1 MQGKGIIRFFLILLT
16 AVCLLQYLYLLPTR
30 KVERDAEDFAAK
42 ATAGLTDENAIIT
55 AHKIAR
61 AEYLDSMSSEPVIS
75 IPLLGKFSYEKLKRQ
90 QIALGLDLKGG
101 ISTVLQVDLREF
113 LQTLSNNTKEPAFK
127 QALDNADIDLKK
139 AQTDYIT
146 LFGQEW
152 AKVSNGQKLAPIFT
166 RNATLRQ
173 EITFE
178 TSDADVLAILRKKAN
193 ETVDLTFKRLKDRID
208 KLGVVQPNVSL
219 DNARDLILVEL
230 PGVDN
235 PERARNY
242 LQTTAKL
249 EFWDLYRVSDP
260 GIMEAFANADDRLK
274 KLQAGDTTTATV
286 DTALTRID
294 TIWVPKM
301 DSTGTV
307 IDSEMTTKVVPITKD
322 PAASNGPLLS
332 LLKINFYDGKS
343 IQYPF
348 AVMGVANKNKINAIN
363 QMLFSDVKTMAFKD
377 ELKSIFPPDVKLM
390 WSAKPTS
397 DKDGK
402 TTDEF
407 ELYAIKMKRGSEVA
421 PLEGDRVVTAT
432 SNPDP
437 TTNQVAVTLRMDNL
451 GAKTWAD
458 MTTKAAQ
465 DNNREIAIAL
475 DGEVV
480 SAPRVNEAIT
490 TGDSRISGNFSIQEG
505 QDLANILQIGKLPA
519 RTSIVQDT
527 LIGPSLGKD
536 NINKSMIALI
546 VATLLVLLFMVF
558 YYGGGGIV
566 AIIALVAN
574 IFFLFGALSS
584 LGTVLTLPGIAGIVL
599 TIGMAVDANV
609 IIYERIKEEIRAGKS
624 LKSSIAD
631 GFKHS
636 YAAIIDANVTTILSS
651 IALIYF
657 GLGPI
662 KGFAV
667 VLFIG
672 ILTSMFTAILVSRMI
687 FDWWIAKGRS
697 ITFWIPPTKDFL
709 AHLHIDWLSK
719 RKYAYM
725 FSIGFVVIGAIS
737 IFVRGFDLG
746 VDFKGGYSYNVAF
759 DQTEKIDDDAL
770 RAALTTT
777 FGSTPT
783 VKSIDAVNTYNI
795 TTSYLIDDNSTE
807 AHNQVSDK
815 LYEGVNSIV
824 GGNLDKALFM
834 QTDAKG
840 THVTSSSKVGPTIAD
855 DITKSSIYASI
866 FAVFLIFVYILIRF
880 TKWQYS
886 LGVVV
891 SAVHDALFVL
901 VSFSLFRGLLPFS
914 MELDQTFIAAILT
927 IIGYSIND
935 TIVTFDRI
943 RENFNLYTGKTKH
956 EILNIS
962 INQTMSRTLITVLTV
977 FLVSLA
983 LLFFGGASIKGFA
996 FALVIG
1002 LLTGTYSSIF
1012 VATPLLADLSGD
1024 IKPKSSA
1031 LHSIKRTSKVK

>member
-30 KVERDAEDFAAK
+30 QVERDAENFAAK

-101 ISTVLQVDLREF
+101 ISTVLQVNLRQF
-113 LQTLSNNTKEPAFK
+113 LETLSNNTKEPAFK
-127 QALDNADIDLKK
+127 QALDNADIVLKK
-139 AQTDYIT
+139 TQTDYVT

-178 TSDADVLAILRKKAN
+178 TSDADVLTILRKKAN

-219 DNARDLILVEL
+219 DKARDLILVEL

-242 LQTTAKL
+242 LQSTAKL

-274 KLQAGDTTTATV
+274 KLEAGDTTTTTV

-294 TIWVPKM
+294 TIWSPKM

-307 IDSEMTTKVVPITKD
+307 IDSEMTTRVVPISKD
-322 PAASNGPLLS
+322 PTANSGPLLS
-332 LLKINFYDGKS
+332 LLKLNFYDGKS

-348 AVMGVANKNKINAIN
+348 AVMGVANKNKINAIDT
-363 QMLFSDVKTMAFKD
+363 MLSRPSVKAV
-377 ELKSIFPPDVKLM
+377 FPPDVKLM
-390 WSAKPTS
+390 WSAKPTT

-402 TTDEF
+402 TTDEY

-437 TTNQVAVTLRMDNL
+437 VTNQVAVTLRMDNL

-519 RTSIVQDT
+519 RTSIVQES

-566 AIIALVAN
+566 AIIALIAN

-609 IIYERIKEEIRAGKS
+609 IIYERIKEEIREGKS
-624 LKSSIAD
+624 LKNSIAD
-631 GFKHS
+631 GFRHS

-672 ILTSMFTAILVSRMI
+672 ILSSMFTAVLVSRMI
-687 FDWWIAKGRS
+687 FDWWLAKGRS
-697 ITFWIPPTKDFL
+697 ITFWIPPTKNFL
-709 AHLHIDWLSK
+709 AHLHVDWLSK
-719 RKYAYM
+719 RKYAY
-725 FSIGFVVIGAIS
+725 FASIAFVVIGTIS
-737 IFVRGFDLG
+737 IIVRGFDLG

-759 DQTEKIDDDAL
+759 DQSEKINDDAL
-770 RAALTTT
+770 RAVLTTS
-777 FGSTPT
+777 FGSAPT
-783 VKSIDAVNTYNI
+783 VKSIDAVNTFNI

-807 AHNQVSDK
+807 AHNQVSAK
-815 LYEGVNSIV
+815 LFEGVNNLV
-824 GGNLDKALFM
+824 GGKLDMALFM
-834 QTDAKG
+834 QTDSKG
-840 THVTSSSKVGPTIAD
+840 THVTSSAKVGPTIAD

-866 FAVFLIFVYILIRF
+866 LAVFLIFVYILIRF

-886 LGVVV
+886 LGVVI
-891 SAVHDALFVL
+891 AALHDALFVL

-914 MELDQTFIAAILT
+914 MELDQTFIAALLT

-1031 LHSIKRTSKVK
+1031 MHSFKRTTKVK

>member
-30 KVERDAEDFAAK
+30 KVERDAENFATK

-55 AHKIAR
+55 AHKMAR

-113 LQTLSNNTKEPAFK
+113 LETLSNNTKEPAFK
-127 QALDNADIDLKK
+127 KALDNADTALKT
-139 AQTDYIT
+139 AQSDYIT

-242 LQTTAKL
+242 LQSTAKL
-249 EFWDLYRVSDP
+249 EFWDVYRVSDP

-274 KLQAGDTTTATV
+274 KLESGDTTTSTV

-322 PAASNGPLLS
+322 PTANNGPLLS
-332 LLKINFYDGKS
+332 LLKLNFYDGKS

-348 AVMGVANKNKINAIN
+348 AVMGVANKNKIKPITE
-363 QMLFSDVKTMAFKD
+363 MLAREQVK
-377 ELKSIFPPDVKLM
+377 SVFPPDVKLM
-390 WSAKPTS
+390 WSAKPTT

-402 TTDEF
+402 ATDEY
-407 ELYAIKMKRGSEVA
+407 ELYAIKMKRGSEIA

-437 TTNQVAVTLRMDNL
+437 MTNQVAVTLRMDNL

-519 RTSIVQDT
+519 RTTIVQEA

-536 NINKSMIALI
+536 NINRSMVALI
-546 VATLLVLLFMVF
+546 VATLLVLFFMVF

-574 IFFLFGALSS
+574 IFFLIGALSS

-609 IIYERIKEEIRAGKS
+609 IIYERIKEEIRTGKS

-636 YAAIIDANVTTILSS
+636 YSAIIDSNLTTILSS
-651 IALIYF
+651 LALIWF

-667 VLFIG
+667 VLLIG
-672 ILTSMFTAILVSRMI
+672 IITSMFTAILVSRMI
-687 FDWWIAKGRS
+687 FDWWIAKGRN

-709 AHLHIDWLSK
+709 AHLQIDWLSK

-725 FSIGFVVIGAIS
+725 FSIGFVLIGIIS
-737 IFVRGFDLG
+737 IFVRGFELG
-746 VDFKGGYSYNVAF
+746 VDFKGGYSYNIAF
-759 DQTEKIDDDAL
+759 DKSQTINDDAL
-770 RAALTTT
+770 RAALTKS
-777 FGSTPT
+777 FGSAPT
-783 VKSIDAVNTYNI
+783 VKSIDAFNTFNV

-807 AHNQVSDK
+807 AHDQVSAK
-815 LYEGVNSIV
+815 LFEGVNSLV
-824 GGNLDKALFM
+824 GGNLQMANFM
-834 QTDAKG
+834 QTDFVG
-840 THVTSSSKVGPTIAD
+840 THITSSSKVGPTIAD
-855 DITKSSIYASI
+855 DITKSSIYAGI
-866 FAVFLIFVYILIRF
+866 MAIFLIFVYILIRF

-891 SAVHDALFVL
+891 SAIHDAVFVL

-1012 VATPLLADLSGD
+1012 VASPLLADLSGD

-1031 LHSIKRTSKVK
+1031 MHSFKRTAKVK

>member
-30 KVERDAEDFAAK
+30 KVERDAEKFAIQ

-55 AHKIAR
+55 AHKFAR

-75 IPLLGKFSYEKLKRQ
+75 IPLLGDFSYEKLKRQ

-101 ISTVLQVDLREF
+101 ISAVLQVDLREF
-113 LQTLSNNTKEPAFK
+113 LLTLANRTKDPKFNL
-127 QALDNADIDLKK
+127 ALDNAALALKN
-139 AQTDYIT
+139 AQSDYIT

-152 AKVSNGQKLAPIFT
+152 AKVSDGQKLAPIFA
-166 RNATLRQ
+166 RNSSLRE

-178 TSDADVLAILRKKAN
+178 TSDSEVLSILRKKGN

-219 DNARDLILVEL
+219 DNTRDLILVEL
-230 PGVDN
+230 PGIDN
-235 PERARNY
+235 HERARGF
-242 LQTTAKL
+242 LESTAKL
-249 EFWDLYRVSDP
+249 EFWDVYRVSDP
-260 GIMEAFANADDRLK
+260 GIMEAFAKADAKLK
-274 KLQAGDTTTATV
+274 KLSEGDTTSSSI

-294 TIWVPKM
+294 TSWTMKY
-301 DSTGTV
+301 DTTTGAI
-307 IDSEMTTKVVPITKD
+307 IDSEMVTKEVPVTNDIATN
-322 PAASNGPLLS
+322 SGPLLS

-348 AVMGVANKNKINAIN
+348 AVMGVANKNKINAISE
-363 QMLFSDVKTMAFKD
+363 MLARD
-377 ELKSIFPPDVKLM
+377 EIKSIFPQDAKLM
-390 WSAKPTS
+390 WSAKPS
-397 DKDGK
+397 NDKDGRA
-402 TTDEF
+402 TDEY
-407 ELYAIKMKRGSEVA
+407 ELYAIKMKRGSDQA

-437 TTNQVAVTLRMDNL
+437 MTNQVAVTLRMDNL
-451 GAKTWAD
+451 GAKAWAD

-519 RTSIVQDT
+519 NITIVQEA
-527 LIGPSLGKD
+527 LVGPSLGKE
-536 NINKSMIALI
+536 NINKSMVAMI

-566 AIIALVAN
+566 AIIALIAN

-624 LKSSIAD
+624 LKSSISD

-636 YAAIIDANVTTILSS
+636 YSAIIDANVSTILSS
-651 IALIYF
+651 LALVYF

-667 VLFIG
+667 VLLIG
-672 ILTSMFTAILVSRMI
+672 ICTSLFTAILVSRMI
-687 FDWWIAKGRS
+687 FDWWIAKGKTL
-697 ITFWIPPTKDFL
+697 TFWIEPTKDFL
-709 AHLHIDWLSK
+709 AHLHVDWLTK
-719 RKYAYM
+719 RKFAYC
-725 FSIGFVVIGAIS
+725 FSIGFILIGMIS
-737 IFVRGFDLG
+737 IFVRGFELG
-746 VDFKGGYSYNVAF
+746 VDFRGGYSYNVTF
-759 DQTEKIDDDAL
+759 DNAQKIDADAL
-770 RAALTTT
+770 RDALTVS
-777 FGSTPT
+777 FGGAPI
-783 VKSIDAVNTYNI
+783 VKSVDAVNTFNI
-795 TTSYLIDDNSTE
+795 TTSYLIDDNSTA
-807 AHNQVSDK
+807 AHNQVNDK
-815 LYEGVNSIV
+815 LFEGVNSLV
-824 GGNLDKALFM
+824 GGKLDKALFM
-834 QTDAKG
+834 QTDYTG
-840 THVTSSSKVGPTIAD
+840 THVTSSAKVGPTIAD
-855 DITKSSIYASI
+855 DIKKSSIYAGI
-866 FAVFLIFVYILIRF
+866 MAIVLIFVYILIRF
-880 TKWQYS
+880 SKWQYS

-901 VSFSLFRGLLPFS
+901 VSFSLFRGFLPFS
-914 MELDQTFIAAILT
+914 MEVDQTFIAAILT
-927 IIGYSIND
+927 VIGYSIND
-935 TIVTFDRI
+935 TIVTYDRI
-943 RENFNLYTGKTKH
+943 RENFNLYTGKTKA
-956 EILNIS
+956 EIINIS

-977 FLVSLA
+977 LMVSMS
-983 LLFFGGASIKGFA
+983 LLIFGGASIKGFA
-996 FALVIG
+996 FALVVG
-1002 LLTGTYSSIF
+1002 LITGTYSSIF
-1012 VATPLLADLSGD
+1012 VASPLLADMSGE
-1024 IKPKSSA
+1024 IKPKSS
-1031 LHSIKRTSKVK
+1031 STSSFKKTVKTK

>member
-16 AVCLLQYLYLLPTR
+16 AVCLLQYLYLLPTQ
-30 KVERDAEDFAAK
+30 KVERDAEKFADK
-42 ATAGLTDENAIIT
+42 AAIGLTDENAIIT
-55 AHKIAR
+55 THKLAK

-75 IPLLGKFSYEKLKRQ
+75 IPLIGSFSYEKLKRQ

-113 LQTLSNNTKEPAFK
+113 LETLSNNTKDPTFK
-127 QALDNADIDLKK
+127 TALDNADKALKK

-152 AKVSNGQKLAPIFT
+152 AKISNGQKLAPIFT

-178 TSDADVLAILRKKAN
+178 TSDADVLSNLRKKAN

-208 KLGVVQPNVSL
+208 KLGVIQPNVSL

-230 PGVDN
+230 PGIDN
-235 PERARNY
+235 AERARNY
-242 LQTTAKL
+242 LQSTAKL

-260 GIMEAFANADDRLK
+260 GIMEAFANVDAKLK
-274 KLQAGDTTTATV
+274 KLEAGDTTTSAI

-294 TIWVPKM
+294 TIWTPKM
-301 DSTGTV
+301 DSTGTIV
-307 IDSEMTTKVVPITKD
+307 DSEMTTKVVPVTKD
-322 PAASNGPLLS
+322 PTANTGPLLS
-332 LLKINFYDGKS
+332 LLKMNFYDGKS
-343 IQYPF
+343 IRYPF
-348 AVMGVANKNKINAIN
+348 AVMGVANKNKIKPIN
-363 QMLFSDVKTMAFKD
+363 DMLKREEV
-377 ELKSIFPPDVKLM
+377 KSIFPQDMKLM

-402 TTDEF
+402 LTDEF
-407 ELYAIKMKRGSEVA
+407 ELYAIKMKRGTEAA
-421 PLEGDRVVTAT
+421 PLAGDRVVNAT

-451 GAKTWAD
+451 GAKIWAD

-475 DGEVV
+475 DDEVV

-519 RTSIVQDT
+519 KTSILQDT
-527 LIGPSLGKD
+527 IVGPSLGKQ
-536 NINKSMIALI
+536 NIHKSTIALL

-574 IFFLFGALSS
+574 IFFLIGCLSS

-609 IIYERIKEEIRAGKS
+609 IIYERIKEEIRTGKS

-636 YAAIIDANVTTILSS
+636 YSAIIDANVTTILSS
-651 IALIYF
+651 LALIWF

-667 VLFIG
+667 VLLIG

-687 FDWWIAKGRS
+687 FDWWLAKGRS

-709 AHLHIDWLSK
+709 AHLTIDWLSK

-725 FSIGFVVIGAIS
+725 FSIGFVVIGLIS

-746 VDFKGGYSYNVAF
+746 VDFKGGYSYNVEF
-759 DQTEKIDDDAL
+759 KTDQKIDQEAL
-770 RAALTTT
+770 TAALTKS
-777 FGSTPT
+777 FGSAPT
-783 VKSIDAVNTYNI
+783 VKSIDASNTYNV
-795 TTSYLIDDNSTE
+795 TTSYLIDDVSTA
-807 AHNQVSDK
+807 AHDQVGAK
-815 LYEGVNSIV
+815 LFEGVNELL
-824 GGNLDKALFM
+824 GGNLDKASFM
-834 QTDAKG
+834 QTDFTG
-840 THVTSSSKVGPTIAD
+840 THITSSSKVGPTIAD
-855 DITKSSIYASI
+855 DIKKSSIYAGI
-866 FAVFLIFVYILIRF
+866 MAVFLIFMYILIRF
-880 TKWQYS
+880 SKWQYS

-891 SAVHDALFVL
+891 SAIHDALFVL
-901 VSFSLFRGLLPFS
+901 VSFSLFRGFLPFS
-914 MELDQTFIAAILT
+914 MELDQTFIAALLT

-977 FLVSLA
+977 FMVSLA

-996 FALVIG
+996 FALVVG

-1012 VATPLLADLSGD
+1012 VASPLLADLSGD

-1031 LHSIKRTSKVK
+1031 MHSFKRTAKVK

>member
-1 MQGKGIIRFFLILLT
+1 MQGKGIVRFFLILLT

-30 KVERDAEDFAAK
+30 KVERDAENFAAK

-75 IPLLGKFSYEKLKRQ
+75 IPLLGQFSYEKLKRQ

-113 LQTLSNNTKEPAFK
+113 LETLSNNTKEPAFK
-127 QALDNADIDLKK
+127 QALDNADTDLKK

-152 AKVSNGQKLAPIFT
+152 TKVSNGQKLAPIFT

-178 TSDADVLAILRKKAN
+178 TSDEAVLTILRKKAN

-242 LQTTAKL
+242 LQSTAKL
-249 EFWDLYRVSDP
+249 EFWDVYRVSDP

-274 KLQAGDTTTATV
+274 KLEAGDTTTSTI

-294 TIWVPKM
+294 TVWVPKM

-307 IDSEMTTKVVPITKD
+307 IDSEMTTKVVPVTKD
-322 PAASNGPLLS
+322 PASSSGPLLS

-348 AVMGVANKNKINAIN
+348 AVMGVANKNKIKPITE
-363 QMLFSDVKTMAFKD
+363 MLAREQVK
-377 ELKSIFPPDVKLM
+377 SVFPPDVKLM
-390 WSAKPTS
+390 WSAKPTT

-402 TTDEF
+402 TTDEY

-437 TTNQVAVTLRMDNL
+437 MTNQVAVTLRMDNL

-519 RTSIVQDT
+519 KTSIVQES
-527 LIGPSLGKD
+527 LIGPSLGKE
-536 NINKSMIALI
+536 NINKSMVAMI
-546 VATLLVLLFMVF
+546 VATLLVLVFMVF

-566 AIIALVAN
+566 AIIALLAN

-609 IIYERIKEEIRAGKS
+609 IIYERIKEEMRAGKS
-624 LKSSIAD
+624 LKTSISD

-636 YAAIIDANVTTILSS
+636 LSAIIDANVSTILSS
-651 IALIYF
+651 LALVYF

-667 VLFIG
+667 VLLIG
-672 ILTSMFTAILVSRMI
+672 IISSMFTAILVSRMI
-687 FDWWIAKGRS
+687 FDWWTAKGRS
-697 ITFWIPPTKDFL
+697 ITFWIEPTKDFL
-709 AHLHIDWLSK
+709 AHLHVDWLSK
-719 RKYAYM
+719 RKYAY
-725 FSIGFVVIGAIS
+725 FASVAFILIGTIS
-737 IFVRGFDLG
+737 IFVRGFELG

-759 DQTEKIDDDAL
+759 DKSEKIDAEAL
-770 RAALTTT
+770 RAALTTS
-777 FGSTPT
+777 FGIAPV
-783 VKSIDAVNTYNI
+783 VKSIDAVNTYNV
-795 TTSYLIDDNSTE
+795 TTSYLINDNSTE
-807 AHNQVSDK
+807 AHNQVSTK
-815 LYEGVNSIV
+815 LFEGVNSLV
-824 GGNLDKALFM
+824 GGKLEQASFM
-834 QTDAKG
+834 QTDFTG

-855 DITKSSIYASI
+855 DITKSSVYAGI
-866 FAVFLIFVYILIRF
+866 MAIFLIFVYILIRF
-880 TKWQYS
+880 SKWQYS

-891 SAVHDALFVL
+891 SAIHDALFVL

-914 MELDQTFIAAILT
+914 MELDQTFIAALLT

-956 EILNIS
+956 EIINIS

-977 FLVSLA
+977 FMVSLA

-1031 LHSIKRTSKVK
+1031 LHSFKRTAKVK

>member
-1 MQGKGIIRFFLILLT
+1 MQGKGIVRFFLILLT
-16 AVCLLQYLYLLPTR
+16 AVCLIQYLYLLPTR
-30 KVERDAEDFAAK
+30 KVERDAEKYAAQ

-61 AEYLDSMSSEPVIS
+61 SEYLDSMSSEPVIS
-75 IPLLGKFSYEKLKRQ
+75 IPLLGNFSYEKLKRQ

-113 LQTLSNNTKEPAFK
+113 LETLSNQTKEPTFK
-127 QALDNADIDLKK
+127 TALDNADVALKT
-139 AQTDYIT
+139 AQKDYIT
-146 LFGQEW
+146 LFGEEW
-152 AKVSNGQKLAPIFT
+152 AKVAKGQKLAPIFT
-166 RNATLRQ
+166 RNASLRQ

-178 TSDADVLAILRKKAN
+178 TSDADVLSILRKKGN

-219 DNARDLILVEL
+219 DKGRDLILVEL
-230 PGVDN
+230 PGIDN

-242 LQTTAKL
+242 LQSTAKL
-249 EFWDLYRVSDP
+249 EFWDIYRVSDP
-260 GIMEAFANADDRLK
+260 GIMEAFANADSRLK
-274 KLQAGDTTTATV
+274 KLETGDTTTSAV
-286 DTALTRID
+286 DTVLTRID
-294 TIWVPKM
+294 TIWKPKM

-307 IDSEMTTKVVPITKD
+307 IDSEMTTTVVPVTKD
-322 PAASNGPLLS
+322 PSDNSGPLLS

-348 AVMGVANKNKINAIN
+348 AVMGVANKNKIKAITE
-363 QMLFSDVKTMAFKD
+363 MLAREQVKTV
-377 ELKSIFPPDVKLM
+377 FPPDVKLM
-390 WSAKPTS
+390 WSAKPTT

-402 TTDEF
+402 TTDEY

-437 TTNQVAVTLRMDNL
+437 VTNQVAVTLRMDNL

-519 RTSIVQDT
+519 KTSIVQES

-536 NINKSMIALI
+536 NINRSMIALI

-609 IIYERIKEEIRAGKS
+609 IIYERIKEEIRTGKS

-631 GFKHS
+631 GFKNS
-636 YAAIIDANVTTILSS
+636 YSAIIDSNLTTILSS
-651 IALIYF
+651 IALIWF

-667 VLFIG
+667 VLLIG
-672 ILTSMFTAILVSRMI
+672 IITSMFTAILVSRMI
-687 FDWWIAKGRS
+687 FDWWIAKGRT

-709 AHLHIDWLSK
+709 AHLQIDWLSK

-725 FSIGFVVIGAIS
+725 FSIGFVLIGIIS
-737 IFVRGFDLG
+737 IFVRGFELG
-746 VDFKGGYSYNVAF
+746 VDFKGGYSYNIAF
-759 DQTEKIDDDAL
+759 DKSEKINDDAL
-770 RAALTTT
+770 RAALTTS
-777 FGSTPT
+777 FGSAPT
-783 VKSIDAVNTYNI
+783 VKSIDTYNTFNV

-807 AHNQVSDK
+807 AHNQVSTK
-815 LYEGVNSIV
+815 LFEGVNALV
-824 GGNLDKALFM
+824 GGKLEMANFM
-834 QTDAKG
+834 QTDFIG

-855 DITKSSIYASI
+855 DITKSSIYAGI
-866 FAVFLIFVYILIRF
+866 MAIFLIFVYILIRF
-880 TKWQYS
+880 SKWQYS

-891 SAVHDALFVL
+891 SAIHDAVFVL

-956 EILNIS
+956 EIINIS

-1012 VATPLLADLSGD
+1012 VASPLLADLSGD
-1024 IKPKSSA
+1024 IKPKSSTV
-1031 LHSIKRTSKVK
+1031 HSFKRTAKAK